1 MLFALV
7 TGRSYTGISMDL
19 GLRGATVCISGG
31 TKGIGLALAQRL
43 AGEGAR
49 LCITGRQQSS
59 IDAAAAQLLEAGAM
73 EAFGLALDLLDPAQ
87 ISDAYAQ
94 LGARWGA
101 LNVLVNMAGT
111 SDTPRHASFADYAD
125 EEWYRNLDMAT
136 LSAVRCARAAL
147 PWLRR
152 AEWARIVNVSS
163 IVSRLKTPETAP
175 YATAKAAL
183 EALSKTMAL
192 TLAADGIL
200 VNTVTPGAVVT
211 EALKEWMRAAGAAE
225 RCLDPENLRDC
236 QRWVTEDFGGKTSS
250 ALGRCAS
257 PDEVAAVIAFVGSKT
272 NSFMTGANIVVD
284 GGTDY
289 WS

>member
-1 MLFALV
+1 
-7 TGRSYTGISMDL
+7 MDL
-19 GLRGATVCISGG
+19 GLRGARVCISGG
-31 TKGIGLALAQRL
+31 TKGIGLALALRL
-43 AGEGAR
+43 ARENAR
-49 LCITGRQQSS
+49 VCVTGRNQPT
-59 IDAAAAQLLEAGAM
+59 IDSVAAQLTDAGCTEAW
-73 EAFGLALDLLDPAQ
+73 GLALDLFDPGQ
-87 ISDAYAQ
+87 ITEAYAQ
-94 LGARWGA
+94 LGARWGE
-101 LNVLVNMAGT
+101 LNLLINVAGT
-111 SDTPRHASFADYAD
+111 TDAPRRASFADCAD
-125 EEWYRNLDMAT
+125 DDWYRSFDMAT
-136 LSAVRCARAAL
+136 LSAVRCSRAAL

-152 AEWARIVNVSS
+152 ASWARIVNVSS
-163 IVSRLKTPETAP
+163 IVSRLKTPELAP

-211 EALKEWMRAAGAAE
+211 EALKDWMRAAGAA
-225 RCLDPENLRDC
+225 RRGLDPDNLRDC
-236 QRWVTEDFGGKTSS
+236 QRWVTEDFGGKTNS

-257 PDEVAAVIAFVGSKT
+257 PDEIAAVIAFVGSQT